1 MKNYISYYVDINK
14 SLQKRKIELLR
25 HESFVDNARRSY
37 IFKTRLKK
45 SIELKKK
52 FFKTLQK
59 LFSKSFYFVHI
70 NNKKPLFI
78 NLNVNKKFDFE
89 THLYYVKKKCLK
101 NLQLKQFSSRY
112 VIESIFFLV
121 DC

>member
-25 HESFVDNARRSY
+25 HEFFIDNVRRSY
-37 IFKTRLKK
+37 AFKTRLKN
-45 SIELKKK
+45 SIKLKKK
-52 FFKTLQK
+52 FFRTFQEL
-59 LFSKSFYFVHI
+59 LSKFFYFVHVD
-70 NNKKPLFI
+70 NKKQLFI

-89 THLYYVKKKCLK
+89 THLYYVKKNYFK
-101 NLQLKQFSSRY
+101 NFQLEQFSSRY
-112 VIESIFFLV
+112 VIESIFFLI